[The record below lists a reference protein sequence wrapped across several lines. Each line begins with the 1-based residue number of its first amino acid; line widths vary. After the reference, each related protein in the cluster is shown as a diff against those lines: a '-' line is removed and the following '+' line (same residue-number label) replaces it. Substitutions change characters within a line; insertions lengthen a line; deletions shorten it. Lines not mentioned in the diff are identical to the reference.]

1 MVWPKWGRW
10 FASTRTSFSSHYED
24 DWARCEDESQVPCG
38 AHLRYVRD
46 SRVYGV
52 RMYDVSLSVSPS
64 LLGFWL

>member
-10 FASTRTSFSSHYED
+10 FASRRTSFSSRYED
-24 DWARCEDESQVPCG
+24 DWARYEDEWQVPCG
-38 AHLRYVRD
+38 DHLRYVRD
-46 SRVYGV
+46 SRVYAL